1 MASFSVFIK
10 PSAAK
15 ELGRI
20 PLKDR
25 RRVAR
30 RIAALAD
37 DPRPSGCEKLAGEDA
52 WRLRQGSYRIVY
64 TIEDDILTVIV
75 VKVGDRKDVY
85 R

>member
-1 MASFSVFIK
+1 MK
-10 PSAAK
+10 LLRRP
-15 ELGRI
+15 RI
-20 PLKDR
+20 APAIR

-37 DPRPSGCEKLAGEDA
+37 DPRPPGCEKLAAEDA
-52 WRLRQGSYRIVY
+52 WRLRQGSYRILY

-75 VKVGDRKDVY
+75 IKIGARKDVY